1 MILLDSLCR
10 HLLGAYG
17 STEFATPNLDRFA
30 AGALRF
36 DRHYAGSLPCMPAR
50 HDLLVGSLDFL
61 WRPWGSIEV
70 WEEPLTA
77 SLRAAGVTTML
88 VTDHPHL
95 FETGGENYHCEFSAW
110 EYERGH
116 EGDPWRT
123 RPDPS
128 WAGAPDFGR
137 GWMPY
142 DNSRG
147 HFRDEADFP
156 GPRTLSAAAR
166 WLDRDAPH
174 HERFLLFVDEFDPHE
189 PFDTPEPYA
198 SMYDDG
204 WQGAH
209 LIWPPYVVG
218 AFAKGILDERQAR
231 QVRACYGA
239 KLTMIDAWFGRVLDA
254 LDRNGLCGRHRRLR
268 HHRSR
273 PLPRREGH
281 LGQAGVA
288 DLRAARA
295 HPAAGALAG
304 RRAARGRRAHDRR
317 RSARDAARPLR
328 CAARHTRRTVVRCCR
343 CCAAKRRRCASGR
356 SPASGAAKCT

>member
-1 MILLDSLCR
+1 LSAARRATDAAAAEPQRVVVILLDSLCR

-17 STEFATPNLDRFA
+17 SAEFATPNLDRFG

-147 HFRDEADFP
+147 FFRDESDFP

-198 SMYDDG
+198 SMYDET
-204 WQGAH
+204 WEGAH

-218 AFAKGILDERQAR
+218 ARAEGMRDERQAG
-231 QVRACYGA
+231 QWRAC
-239 KLTMIDAWFGRVLDA
+239 
-254 LDRNGLCGRHRRLR
+254 
-268 HHRSR
+268 
-273 PLPRREGH
+273 
-281 LGQAGVA
+281 
-288 DLRAARA
+288 
-295 HPAAGALAG
+295 
-304 RRAARGRRAHDRR
+304 
-317 RSARDAARPLR
+317 
-328 CAARHTRRTVVRCCR
+328 
-343 CCAAKRRRCASGR
+343 
-356 SPASGAAKCT
+356 